1 MLIGKEKNIMFNNS
15 AHAISKASQSLEE
28 LGVLDAWTD
37 LKNLYSII
45 KKRNCKYR
53 FPLEDALMYHKG
65 SFSSN
70 HIKEYKV
77 FYKFV

>member
-1 MLIGKEKNIMFNNS
+1 MFNNS

-28 LGVLDAWTD
+28 LGVFDAWTD
-37 LKNLYSII
+37 LKNLYSIT

-53 FPLEDALMYHKG
+53 FPLEDALLAHKG

-70 HIKEYKV
+70 HTKACKV